1 MPISSEEDHTS
12 ISKTS
17 LLLFSE
23 GFITPEIRAI
33 AKMQFDLIALLML
46 SLAALNVAAP
56 VAAPNAD
63 ADAGNSVL
71 GCTQLS

>member
-17 LLLFSE
+17 LLPFSE
-23 GFITPEIRAI
+23 GFTTPGIPAI
-33 AKMQFDLIALLML
+33 PKMRFDLVALLML
-46 SLAALNVAAP
+46 SLAALNVATP
-56 VAAPNAD
+56 VTAPNAD